1 MKILKYET
9 NYKRN
14 LFLHKYNFI
23 RVHSYSEKI
32 ENNVI
37 NIYPNITY
45 QNFFGFGGALTESA
59 GFAYSKLS
67 QNKKDDFLNDYFST
81 SGLNYS
87 FGRLPIGSSD
97 FSLESYS
104 YSAQDNLKDFS
115 IEHDK
120 KYIIPLVKAAI
131 KANNNITFISSPW
144 SPPAFMKSNKKLT
157 SRRKTFVQI

>member
-1 MKILKYET
+1 MKIFKYET

-23 RVHSYSEKI
+23 YVHTYSEKI

-45 QNFFGFGGALTESA
+45 KTFLGFGGAFTESS
-59 GFAYSKLS
+59 GYTYSQLL
-67 QNKKDDFLNDYFST
+67 QNKKDYFINDYFSK

-87 FGRLPIGSSD
+87 FGRLPIGSCD

-104 YSAQDNLKDFS
+104 YSTQNDLNDFS
-115 IEHDK
+115 IDHDQ
-120 KYIIPLVKAAI
+120 KYILPLVKDAI
-131 KANNNITFISSPW
+131 KVNNNITFLASPW
-144 SPPAFMKSNKKLT
+144 SPPAFMKSNKKLI
-157 SRRKTFVQI
+157 SGRKAFK

>member
-14 LFLHKYNFI
+14 LFLNKYNFI
-23 RVHSYSEKI
+23 HVHSYSEKI

-37 NIYPNITY
+37 NIYPNLTF
-45 QNFFGFGGALTESA
+45 QTFLGFGGAFTESS
-59 GFAYSKLS
+59 GFTFSQLN
-67 QNKKDDFLNDYFST
+67 QNKKNDFINDYFSK
-81 SGLNYS
+81 SGLNYT

-104 YSAQDNLKDFS
+104 YSTQNDLKDFS
-115 IEHDK
+115 IEHDE
-120 KYIIPLVKAAI
+120 KYILPLVKAAT
-131 KANNNITFISSPW
+131 KVNDNITFLASPW

-157 SRRKTFVQI
+157 SRRKTFK

>member
-1 MKILKYET
+1 MKILKFET

-23 RVHSYSEKI
+23 HVHSYSEKI

-37 NIYPNITY
+37 NIYSDITF
-45 QNFFGFGGALTESA
+45 QTFLGFGGAFTESS
-59 GFAYSKLS
+59 GYAYYQLP
-67 QNKKDDFLNDYFST
+67 QNKKDGFINDYFSK

-104 YSAQDNLKDFS
+104 YSTQNDLKDFS
-115 IEHDK
+115 IEHDQ
-120 KYIIPLVKAAI
+120 KYILPLVKAAI
-131 KANNNITFISSPW
+131 KVNNNITFLASPW
-144 SPPAFMKSNKKLT
+144 SPPAFMKSNKKLI
-157 SRRKTFVQI
+157 SRWKTFE

>member
-1 MKILKYET
+1 MKIFKYET

-23 RVHSYSEKI
+23 HVHSYSEKI

-37 NIYPNITY
+37 NIYPNLTF
-45 QNFFGFGGALTESA
+45 QTFLGFGGAFTESS
-59 GFAYSKLS
+59 GFAFSQLN
-67 QNKKDDFLNDYFST
+67 QNKKDNFIKDYFSK

-87 FGRLPIGSSD
+87 FGRLPIGSCD

-104 YSAQDNLKDFS
+104 YSTQNDLNDFS
-115 IEHDK
+115 IDHDQN
-120 KYIIPLVKAAI
+120 YILPLVKDAI
-131 KANNNITFISSPW
+131 KANNNITFLASPW

-157 SRRKTFVQI
+157 SRWKTSK

>member
-1 MKILKYET
+1 MKIFKYET

-45 QNFFGFGGALTESA
+45 QNFFGFGGAFTESA

>member
-1 MKILKYET
+1 MKIFKYET

-45 QNFFGFGGALTESA
+45 QNFFGFGGAFTESA

-115 IEHDK
+115 TEHDK
-120 KYIIPLVKAAI
+120 KYILPLVKAAI

-157 SRRKTFVQI
+157 SRWKTFVQI